1 MTPWGRASL
10 IPLPIRGCFPQGQIA
25 QLVEQR
31 TENPRVV
38 GSIPTLATIFRVLTL
53 LTAIEGF
60 TQKTSRKSRADIV
73 RMIEE
78 HQAIVLPVL

>member
-1 MTPWGRASL
+1 MTRPATDSL
-10 IPLPIRGCFPQGQIA
+10 
-25 QLVEQR
+25 
-31 TENPRVV
+31 
-38 GSIPTLATIFRVLTL
+38 TIL
-53 LTAIEGF
+53 LTDIEGF